1 MMRPRTTFSLGVAA
15 LLAAAACWAVP
26 QGITASR
33 LLAAQDDPAA
43 LSDLALD
50 GRFDAARAA
59 REIDAALAADDPELA
74 QGMLDLAGERGIA
87 VAPERAARVAA
98 ATEEKSSTGHAVMSF
113 AKGFVTG
120 EPSDAASLT
129 GTVAGDL
136 FVFGDL
142 RDAVREGTRAARGE
156 ETNQLVLGLALGG
169 LAVTVGT
176 YASAGLATPAR
187 AGLSVVKAAGRA
199 GHLSAGLLRA
209 VRVERGSRLLAL
221 AGDVGQV
228 QAKAGTRAA
237 LDGLR
242 LAEEP
247 KDMARLASL
256 AVAKGGKT
264 RAVLKLAGR
273 GALVLTRAATELA
286 LWVLGAAW
294 NLIAFIAACKR
305 SAERVAAQAIRR
317 RKERRRLPGR
327 IQQKWEPV
335 LRPNAP

>member
-1 MMRPRTTFSLGVAA
+1 MV
-15 LLAAAACWAVP
+15 
-26 QGITASR
+26 I
-33 LLAAQDDPAA
+33 
-43 LSDLALD
+43 
-50 GRFDAARAA
+50 
-59 REIDAALAADDPELA
+59 
-74 QGMLDLAGERGIA
+74 
-87 VAPERAARVAA
+87 
-98 ATEEKSSTGHAVMSF
+98 
-113 AKGFVTG
+113 
-120 EPSDAASLT
+120 
-129 GTVAGDL
+129 
-136 FVFGDL
+136 
-142 RDAVREGTRAARGE
+142 AARGE

-169 LAVTVGT
+169 LAVTAGT

-199 GHLSAGLLRA
+199 GRLSAGLLRTI
-209 VRVERGSRLLAL
+209 RVERGGRLLAL

-247 KDMARLASL
+247 KDVARLASL

-273 GALVLTRAATELA
+273 GALVLTRAVTELA

-305 SAERVAAQAIRR
+305 SAERMAAQAIRR
-317 RKERRRLPGR
+317 RKERRRLAAMRALAATAAAG
-327 IQQKWEPV
+327 
-335 LRPNAP
+335 